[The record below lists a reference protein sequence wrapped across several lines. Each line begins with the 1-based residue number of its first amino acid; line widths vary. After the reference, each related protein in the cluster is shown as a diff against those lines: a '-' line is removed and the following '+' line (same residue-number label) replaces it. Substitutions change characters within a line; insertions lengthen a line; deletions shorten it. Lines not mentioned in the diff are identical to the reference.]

1 MGVVRIFGD
10 PERDTAEYAILV
22 RSDLKGRGLGYE
34 LMRAIIDHA
43 RSQGYRRICGEVF
56 RHNRPMLQMANEL
69 GFATEP
75 PEDGSETSQV
85 VLAL

>member
-1 MGVVRIFGD
+1 MAFSSLSRPLDLQVVTFGC
-10 PERDTAEYAILV
+10 RLN
-22 RSDLKGRGLGYE
+22 SYE
-34 LMRAIIDHA
+34 SEVMLDHA
-43 RSQGYRRICGEVF
+43 RAQGYRRICGEVF